1 MEKTK
6 AKLEKR
12 WKMINKGRE
21 MLVKNLDKIKEK
33 VTGLKGKE
41 PTPES
46 PPQQVR
52 LLKGDEP
59 TKRERFAQLETQ
71 IEKLKTLNAD
81 DSALNE
87 EAKAKQATCMK
98 TIVET
103 RVKLWC
109 LACANKEFGKELDT
123 TNIFSS
129 NGVLVRQETCEA
141 LITDCGQ
148 VFAFMRRL
156 RETDKIMRK
165 AKATSEVPP
174 PKRVL
179 EGEDLEIE
187 DNTDEDLDGDKACVD
202 NIAECKSNTGKR

>member
-71 IEKLKTLNAD
+71 IEKLK
-81 DSALNE
+81 
-87 EAKAKQATCMK
+87 KAHSLYTFHIKCMG
-98 TIVET
+98 
-103 RVKLWC
+103 L
-109 LACANKEFGKELDT
+109 F
-123 TNIFSS
+123 
-129 NGVLVRQETCEA
+129 
-141 LITDCGQ
+141 
-148 VFAFMRRL
+148 
-156 RETDKIMRK
+156 
-165 AKATSEVPP
+165 
-174 PKRVL
+174 
-179 EGEDLEIE
+179 
-187 DNTDEDLDGDKACVD
+187 
-202 NIAECKSNTGKR
+202 